1 MTREILSLT
10 GHNMNV
16 IVTKDLKAVAIRCN
30 EVVEKSGRPALSGRD
45 ILLRMTPEQAMTLLQ
60 LLQKTQTHFGFEPM
74 GSKSEA
80 IAIPPAKDR
89 N

>member
-1 MTREILSLT
+1 MTRETLSLT

-16 IVTKDLKAVAIRCN
+16 IVTKDLKAIAIRCN
-30 EVVEKSGRPALSGRD
+30 EVVEKDGRPALSGRD
-45 ILLRMTPEQAMTLLQ
+45 ILLRMTPDQAMTLLQ
-60 LLQKTQTHFGFEPM
+60 LLQKTQTHFGFAPTNPT
-74 GSKSEA
+74 SEA